1 MSTIQLSS
9 YERARRYLAPEGET
23 PLTDTLRRKGEIQS
37 WIHAISRKIEK
48 FLGRE
53 LMIEAHTEYFDVGYE
68 QRVFWPKSY
77 PVTTLTSVYS
87 DISGEWEGDEVE
99 ESDPYIGVDA
109 KSIVLQTALPFTG
122 SRVLRAIYTGG
133 MAYNGVQST
142 FSCTM
147 DDTDTFTVGKFLIG
161 GTSGALGIVRTVTA
175 DGGGTGIDTVVV
187 ENLYGVFESDETLT
201 EYTYADDVADAS
213 AGASATGA
221 TGTLTTVTY
230 QSLAESE
237 YGDIVRAAEIELR
250 HMYKHKLDFEMEG
263 FTREGVN
270 LRRRD
275 KQPAIPFT
283 EEAYALL
290 LPYRRTVL

>member
-23 PLTDTLRRKGEIQS
+23 ALTDSMRRRGEIDN
-37 WIHAISRKIEK
+37 WIHAVSRKIERY
-48 FLGRE
+48 LGRE
-53 LMIEAHTEYFDVGYE
+53 LMIETHTEYFDVGY
-68 QRVFWPKSY
+68 QQATYWPKAY
-77 PVTTLTSVYS
+77 PVTTLTSVYTDS
-87 DISGEWEGDEVE
+87 SGEWAGDESQ
-99 ESDPYIGVDA
+99 ESDPYIGVDG
-109 KSIVLQTALPFTG
+109 KTINLQSAPPFSG
-122 SRVLRAIYTGG
+122 PRNLRAIYVGG
-133 MAYNGVQST
+133 MAYSGTRST
-142 FSCTM
+142 FACTM
-147 DDTDTFTVGKFLIG
+147 DDTGTFTAGKFLVG
-161 GTSGALGIVRTVTA
+161 GTSSALGIVRTVTA
-175 DGGGTGIDTVVV
+175 DGGGAGVDTVVV
-187 ENLYGVFESDETLT
+187 ETLYGVFTAAEALT
-201 EYTYADDVADAS
+201 EYTYADDVADAT
-213 AGASATGA
+213 AGTSATGA

-237 YGDIVRAAEIELR
+237 YGDIVRAAEIEIR

-290 LPYRRTVL
+290 MPYKMVVV